1 MKLGLSHWVPKDKS
15 GFKRRWKARRRR
27 LIDNAQ
33 LNCAELIDETTE
45 MVV

>member
-1 MKLGLSHWVPKDKS
+1 MKPGLSHWSPKDKS
-15 GFKRRWKARRRR
+15 SFKRRWKGWRRR
-27 LIDNAQ
+27 LIDNDH